1 MSMSPTA
8 DKIKKIIEN
17 STDITVLS
25 GINTMHAAGLNGV
38 RAEHIAYEIEERYGY
53 SNDEIISSAFFARRG
68 DIFYDYVKNIIINV
82 DNPQPTII
90 HKAVRQLQ
98 QQGKV
103 EHIVTRTVYELFEKA
118 GCENVI
124 DLHGSIEKNKCQ
136 TCGKTFGMSYVKHA
150 KGMPVCDVC
159 KVPIRPGFTLLG
171 EQVDNGKV
179 TDASNAVEDA
189 KVLLVIGAAVRDPL
203 CQHLERYYTGDK
215 FILINT
221 QEKHGDDRANY
232 RLYGDLCELVP
243 YVTGYDPDATFE
255 TAKKDKNKKEEDNKK
270 EAKGKDE

>member
-1 MSMSPTA
+1 MNPTA
-8 DKIKKIIEN
+8 DKMKKILEK

-25 GINTMHAAGLNGV
+25 GINVMHAAGLNGV
-38 RAEHIAYEIEERYGY
+38 RAEHIAYDIEERYGY
-53 SNDEIISSAFFARRG
+53 SNDEIISSAFYARRG

-82 DNPQPTII
+82 DEPQPTVI

-98 QQGKV
+98 QKGKV
-103 EHIVTRTVYELFEKA
+103 NHIITRTVYELFEKA

-124 DLHGSIEKNKCQ
+124 DMHGSIEKNKCQ
-136 TCGKTFGMSYVKHA
+136 TCGKTFGMSYIKHA
-150 KGMPVCDVC
+150 KGVPVCDVC

-179 TDASNAVEDA
+179 TEASNVVENA
-189 KVLLVIGAAVRDPL
+189 GVLLVIGAAVRDPL

-221 QEKHGDDRANY
+221 DEKLGDERADY

-243 YVTGYDPDATFE
+243 YVTGYDPDAKFDE
-255 TAKKDKNKKEEDNKK
+255 KKKKKDKEGKKETE
-270 EAKGKDE
+270 GKNE